1 MITKFLIS
9 AFMAYSLFFSPL
21 NNFLSYKKDIQ
32 ASKNFLNVY
41 IYDIFVINNSRLEFY
56 LPLQY
61 DVKTLIPISFTSPSG
76 KQLLKILPSFIE
88 PLEHRIVIPLYYP
101 LTEKG
106 TYTITFTAI
115 DQRTDLPINIH
126 GSFSI

>member
-1 MITKFLIS
+1 MITNFLIS
-9 AFMAYSLFFSPL
+9 TFMACSLIFSPS
-21 NNFLSYKKDIQ
+21 NNFLSYKKNIQ
-32 ASKNFLNVY
+32 TSKNFLNIY

-61 DVKTLIPISFTSPSG
+61 NVKTLIPISFTSPSG
-76 KQLLKILPSFIE
+76 KQLLRILPTFIE

-106 TYTITFTAI
+106 TYTISFTAI
-115 DQRTDLPINIH
+115 DKNTDLPINIH

>member
-1 MITKFLIS
+1 MITNFLIS
-9 AFMAYSLFFSPL
+9 TFMACSLIFSPS
-21 NNFLSYKKDIQ
+21 NNFSSCKKDVQ
-32 ASKNFLNVY
+32 TSKNFLNVY
-41 IYDIFVINNSRLEFY
+41 IYNIFVINNSRLEFY

-76 KQLLKILPSFIE
+76 KQLLRILPSFIE

-106 TYTITFTAI
+106 TYNISFTAI
-115 DQRTDLPINIH
+115 DKKTDLTININ